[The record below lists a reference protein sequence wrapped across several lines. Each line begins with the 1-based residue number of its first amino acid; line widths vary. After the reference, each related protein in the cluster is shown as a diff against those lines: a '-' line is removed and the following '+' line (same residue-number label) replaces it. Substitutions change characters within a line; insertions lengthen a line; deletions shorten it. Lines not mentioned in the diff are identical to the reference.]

1 MGWRRFRSFLSNED
15 YLFVELVISLSPVSY
30 LFPRLILMRKCCK
43 SYFEEIILAS
53 LNELETLS
61 CQTRAIRSTE
71 HKLNINPPFFQTKI
85 IYSSNYLLRHTSL
98 ISHSQDL
105 DAVRNVEAVY
115 TRNRMRT

>member
-1 MGWRRFRSFLSNED
+1 
-15 YLFVELVISLSPVSY
+15 
-30 LFPRLILMRKCCK
+30 MRKCCT
-43 SYFEEIILAS
+43 SYFEIILAS
-53 LNELETLS
+53 LNGLETLS

-71 HKLNINPPFFQTKI
+71 HKLNINPPFFQAKN

-105 DAVRNVEAVY
+105 DAVRNVEAVS